1 MRFGTCDGLYGEINP
16 ACNISRVTHGDF
28 YFAGGKVFETAE
40 SCLLERS
47 AEEESERLDWPWSG
61 SRTCWTRFAHEP
73 DPMFGFGFV
82 FLAGPNPKW
91 GPGSTPW
98 VNLNLR
104 SEPEPWGSMPNRR
117 YLPTH
122 QSMDDN
128 LPPTAPQTS
137 AATPTT
143 PLSTTEH
150 LVLINFLGSVGALRP
165 HHALLLP

>member
-1 MRFGTCDGLYGEINP
+1 MDPVPWSGSAHAQPRCSLPP
-16 ACNISRVTHGDF
+16 ACSIMTP
-28 YFAGGKVFETAE
+28 TALDLALGACE
-40 SCLLERS
+40 AS
-47 AEEESERLDWPWSG
+47 AIDWPWSG

-82 FLAGPNPKW
+82 FLAGPNLNW

-104 SEPEPWGSMPNRR
+104 SEPEPRGSMPNRR

-128 LPPTAPQTS
+128 LPPTAPQTPS
-137 AATPTT
+137 NLHCNTNDATLDDRAPC
-143 PLSTTEH
+143 PY
-150 LVLINFLGSVGALRP
+150 
-165 HHALLLP
+165 